1 MKKIK
6 IIAISIV
13 LILIGTIGFLYLKRK
28 HITKMLMGLAYQVM
42 YLVKGIAPDLTPEKI
57 QALLQR

>member
-13 LILIGTIGFLYLKRK
+13 LILIGTIGFLYLKK
-28 HITKMLMGLAYQVM
+28 TYNKDVNGTSISGYVLG
-42 YLVKGIAPDLTPEKI
+42 KGIAPDLTP
-57 QALLQR
+57 